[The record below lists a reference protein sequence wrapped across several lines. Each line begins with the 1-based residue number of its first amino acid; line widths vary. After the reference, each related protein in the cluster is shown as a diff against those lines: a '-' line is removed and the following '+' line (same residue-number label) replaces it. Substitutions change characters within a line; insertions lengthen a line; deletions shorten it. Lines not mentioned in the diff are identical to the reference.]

1 MYVLSICFGIIS
13 PSLLLV
19 FLGESKRSLFAVGMT
34 FCLENP
40 KLSIKKKRELITNI
54 SKVTRQDKHKITGH
68 FFLTYQHRKT
78 VLINWK

>member
-40 KLSIKKKRELITNI
+40 KLSIKKKGN
-54 SKVTRQDKHKITGH
+54 
-68 FFLTYQHRKT
+68 
-78 VLINWK
+78 